1 MVIGH
6 RGACKRAPENTMA
19 AFRLA
24 AETGADAIEFDVK
37 LTADGHVVV
46 MHDQT
51 LDRTTN
57 GSGPVHAST
66 LAEIKRLDA
75 GAHFSESY
83 AGETVPTLDEVL
95 DELGEQLLLNIEM
108 TNYAR
113 LWDRLPESVV
123 RLVRERRL
131 QDRVLLSSFNPI
143 ALLKAAR
150 IAPEIPRGL
159 LVMPSEPRPVRAGLA
174 RVVRREALNPHDAL
188 VNARMIRTE
197 HGKKRHV
204 YVWTVN
210 DGGRARELLTMGV
223 DGIITDVPD
232 VIRAKVDAWVE
243 SRDGEQ

>member
-1 MVIGH
+1 MVIAH

-24 AETGADAIEFDVK
+24 DEMGADAIEFDVK

-66 LAEIKRLDA
+66 LAEIKMMDA
-75 GAHFSESY
+75 GAHFGEGY
-83 AGETVPTLDEVL
+83 AGERVPTLEEVL
-95 DELGEQLLLNIEM
+95 DGLGDKLLLNIEL

-113 LWDRLPESVV
+113 LWDRLPETVV
-123 RLVRERRL
+123 GLVRERGM
-131 QDRVLLSSFNPI
+131 QDRVLLSSFNPM

-159 LVMPSEPRPVRAGLA
+159 LVMPSEPRPVRAVLA
-174 RVVRREALNPHDAL
+174 MAVPREALNPHDAL
-188 VNARMIRTE
+188 VDARVVRAE
-197 HGKKRHV
+197 HSKNRRV
-204 YVWTVN
+204 NVWTVN
-210 DGGRARELLTMGV
+210 DGERARELLTMGV
-223 DGIITDVPD
+223 NGIITDVPD
-232 VIRAKVDAWVE
+232 VMRARVEAWAE
-243 SRDGEQ
+243 GQAR